1 MENKTIFTEIG
12 KWNDRLEMFGYDI
25 MSLISLGE
33 SERVD
38 DIISHFED
46 GDVVRYIMNKY
57 KENMTFVYEGCPY
70 NINDWEEVFEQYS
83 YMTYGHDVRRKMG
96 LIDKEKDGLL
106 LLLSIILDEVSN
118 RKYK

>member
-1 MENKTIFTEIG
+1 MENKTKFTEIG

-46 GDVVRYIMNKY
+46 GDVVRYIMN
-57 KENMTFVYEGCPY
+57 
-70 NINDWEEVFEQYS
+70 
-83 YMTYGHDVRRKMG
+83 
-96 LIDKEKDGLL
+96 
-106 LLLSIILDEVSN
+106 
-118 RKYK
+118 